1 MVINQRNRQKERK
14 GRRPKR
20 NQTVVRL
27 KQKKKKGGGRGLVGP
42 RAPWPPNDL
51 DINERRVSRQNAKAS
66 LPNGA
71 NKL

>member
-1 MVINQRNRQKERK
+1 MVS
-14 GRRPKR
+14 
-20 NQTVVRL
+20 L
-27 KQKKKKGGGRGLVGP
+27 
-42 RAPWPPNDL
+42 RAPWPPDDL